1 MAKSRSTAS
10 SASNDA
16 SPVEKKVVK
25 EAAPKLKHA
34 KDLGCLLIR
43 RIGVDEITGK
53 PTSKAFE
60 CTYNKGE
67 WNNLLKNCMAR
78 KSGSDTVITF
88 GAYVV
93 LDVIQTPEGSKTI
106 DQRVKEI
113 LGE

>member
-1 MAKSRSTAS
+1 MAKSRSTTN

-16 SPVEKKVVK
+16 APVEKKAVK
-25 EAAPKLKHA
+25 ETAPKSKHA
-34 KDLGCLLIR
+34 PDLGCLLIR

-67 WNNLLKNCMAR
+67 WNALLRNCMAR
-78 KSGSDTVITF
+78 KSGNETVVTF
-88 GAYVV
+88 GAYIV
-93 LDVIQTPEGSKTI
+93 LDVIQTPSGAKSI